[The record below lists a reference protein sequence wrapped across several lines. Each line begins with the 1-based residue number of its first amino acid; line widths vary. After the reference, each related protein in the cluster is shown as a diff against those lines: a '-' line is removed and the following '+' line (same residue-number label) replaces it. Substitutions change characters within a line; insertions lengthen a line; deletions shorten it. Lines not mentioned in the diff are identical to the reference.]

1 MSQSESCHVP
11 TKKKKR
17 KNARARTVVEYHGS
31 DPQGFALRCSL
42 FLKILPDERCCLCFG
57 ADTRVF
63 GCVCRLNC
71 FIQFCGK
78 ERKEG
83 DLESKANSAADKAAN
98 DEGGHNDS
106 TRNGVA
112 EGDDG
117 QEHFDHRR
125 QEQEHENLLAVF
137 VIAKLF
143 EGCLV

>member
-11 TKKKKR
+11 TKKKKG

-57 ADTRVF
+57 ADTSVF
-63 GCVCRLNC
+63 DTSVFARVCRLNC

-83 DLESKANSAADKAAN
+83 DLESKVK
-98 DEGGHNDS
+98 GL
-106 TRNGVA
+106 RV
-112 EGDDG
+112 
-117 QEHFDHRR
+117 
-125 QEQEHENLLAVF
+125 
-137 VIAKLF
+137 
-143 EGCLV
+143 